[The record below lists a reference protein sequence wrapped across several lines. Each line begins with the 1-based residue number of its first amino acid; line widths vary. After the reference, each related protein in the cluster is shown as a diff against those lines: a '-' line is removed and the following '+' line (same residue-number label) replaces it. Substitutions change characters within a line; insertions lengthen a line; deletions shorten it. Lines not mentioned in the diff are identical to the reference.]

1 MKTLKVKD
9 YMSTDVVTINRDA
22 TIHDAIEKMLEHNIH
37 GLIVV
42 DANNKPI
49 GVITT
54 DDVLTVVERGE
65 GGQNAVVREF
75 MTTGIMAVDPEYDLH
90 KTLGIM
96 MRNKLHHLPVM
107 KDKKLVGII
116 TSNDILRVY
125 EMKYRPQKG
134 D

>member
-37 GLIVV
+37 GLLVV
-42 DANNKPI
+42 DASDKPI

-54 DDVLTVVERGE
+54 DDILAVVERGE
-65 GGQNAVVREF
+65 DGQNAVVREF
-75 MTTGIMAVDPEYDLH
+75 MSMGIMAVDPEYDLH

-96 MRNKLHHLPVM
+96 MRNKMHRLPVM
-107 KDKKLVGII
+107 KDKKLLGVI
-116 TSNDILRVY
+116 TSSDILRVY
-125 EMKYRPQKG
+125 EIKCKQ
-134 D
+134 